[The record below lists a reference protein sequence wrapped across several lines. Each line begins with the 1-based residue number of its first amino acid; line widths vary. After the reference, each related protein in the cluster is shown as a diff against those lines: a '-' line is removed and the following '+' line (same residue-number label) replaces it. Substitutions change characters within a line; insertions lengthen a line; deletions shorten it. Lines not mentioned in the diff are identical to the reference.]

1 MFSFN
6 QQNMILTLNVYAE
19 IKLEEVGPIEIV
31 QLFKSSCDSVEGLW
45 IKWIICVF
53 INFNNLFP

>member
-31 QLFKSSCDSVEGLW
+31 QLFKSSCDSVEGL
-45 IKWIICVF
+45 
-53 INFNNLFP
+53 

>member
-31 QLFKSSCDSVEGLW
+31 QLFKSSYDSVEGL
-45 IKWIICVF
+45 
-53 INFNNLFP
+53 